1 MFQLTDK
8 KALVVGGSRGLGRTI
23 ALAYADA
30 GADVAIASRS
40 PEQLAEV
47 ARLIRAKNRRAFT
60 FEMDVTDSES
70 VAKMIDAVHAEFG
83 RIDILVNSA
92 GVAWV
97 ERADSMSDGTWKW
110 MMDTNLTGTFYCC
123 REALRV
129 MIPQNNGCIIN
140 LASVAGARAIAGL
153 SGYAAT
159 KGGVIMLTKV
169 LALEN
174 TRHHVRVNALA
185 PGYFR
190 TDMNA
195 AVLDDPEAGPKL
207 SRLIPMRRVGDPEEI
222 NGLAVYLASD
232 EASYVTGEV
241 FYISGGMTAQ

>member
-1 MFQLTDK
+1 MTHLNDK
-8 KALVVGGSRGLGRTI
+8 IALIVGGSRGLGRTI

-30 GADVAIASRS
+30 GAHIAIASRS
-40 PEQLAEV
+40 PETLDEV
-47 ARLIRAKNRRAFT
+47 AQLIRAKNRRAFT
-60 FEMDVTDSES
+60 VEMDVTDSES

-92 GVAWV
+92 GIAWV
-97 ERADSMSDGTWKW
+97 ERADAMSDGTWK
-110 MMDTNLTGTFYCC
+110 MILDTNLNGTFYCC

-129 MIPQNNGCIIN
+129 MIPQKSGCIIN
-140 LASVAGARAIAGL
+140 LASVASMRAIPGL
-153 SGYAAT
+153 SAYAAS
-159 KGGVIMLTKV
+159 KGAIIMLTKV

-174 TRHHVRVNALA
+174 IRHNIRVNALA

-195 AVLDDPEAGPKL
+195 ATFDDPQAGPKL
-207 SRLIPMRRVGDPEEI
+207 LQLIPMRRIGEPEEL

-232 EASYVTGEV
+232 QASYVTGEV